1 MKDRIILLMETEGFS
16 PSKFA
21 DEIGI
26 QRAVISHITTG
37 RNEPS
42 KDVIVKILERFPD
55 ISSDW
60 LLLGNGDMRRNK
72 TGEVSRTAAPK
83 ELPDLFASTGQIRP
97 EERKV
102 TGNRPETEV
111 KQPVEVLQQ
120 TVKEIVSV
128 KETPA
133 RKVLRIMVFYS
144 NNTYETFVPEK

>member
-1 MKDRIILLMETEGFS
+1 MKDRIIQLMETEGFS

-42 KDVIVKILERFPD
+42 KDVIIKILERFPD
-55 ISSDW
+55 ISPDW
-60 LLLGNGDMRRNK
+60 LLLGKDDMRRTK
-72 TGEVSRTAAPK
+72 IGEVPRTATK
-83 ELPDLFASTGQIRP
+83 GLPDLFANPTQIRL
-97 EERKV
+97 EEKKV
-102 TGNRPETEV
+102 TENRPETEA
-111 KQPVEVLQQ
+111 KRPVETVQQ
-120 TVKEIVSV
+120 TVKEFITV

-144 NNTYETFVPEK
+144 DNTYETFVSEK